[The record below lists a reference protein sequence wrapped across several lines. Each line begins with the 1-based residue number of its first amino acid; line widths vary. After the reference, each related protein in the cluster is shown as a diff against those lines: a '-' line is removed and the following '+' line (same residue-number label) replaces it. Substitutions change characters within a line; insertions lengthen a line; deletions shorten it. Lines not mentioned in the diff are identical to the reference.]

1 MKKQPK
7 ITKFTRLPHQPK
19 RGALP
24 GILDWTKI
32 DSMLHIQ
39 CTGEEIASILDISYD
54 TLERCCKRDKK
65 MKFAEYSNAKRQ
77 GGKASLRRKQW
88 AMADKNVAMAIWLGK
103 IMLGQREAQ
112 EIEFGKNSLS
122 AIGKM
127 AGTVLILPSNNRDLP
142 DPEPAKPSQQAGENL
157 LDLDDLDPEA

>member
-7 ITKFTRLPHQPK
+7 ISKFTRLPHQPK

-54 TLERCCKRDKK
+54 TLERCCRRDKK
-65 MKFAEYSNAKRQ
+65 MKFAEYSTMKRQ

-103 IMLGQREAQ
+103 VMLGQKETQ
-112 EIEFGKNSLS
+112 EIDFGKNSLN

-127 AGTVLILPSNNRDLP
+127 AGTVLILPGNGRDVSVTETTKPAEPEGEKLP
-142 DPEPAKPSQQAGENL
+142 S
-157 LDLDDLDPEA
+157 LDDLDPEA

>member
-7 ITKFTRLPHQPK
+7 PPKIPRLPHQPK

-24 GILDWTKI
+24 AKLDWTKI

-39 CTGEEIASILDISYD
+39 CTGEEICSIIDVSYD

-65 MKFAEYSNAKRQ
+65 MKFADYSTMKRQ

-142 DPEPAKPSQQAGENL
+142 DPEPAEPSQQASETL
-157 LDLDDLDPEA
+157 PDSDDLDPEA